1 MNIALAILTFII
13 ANAAVFYITFLSH
26 KYKKEPEKIPRKFT
40 FLSYDPSNMTIEVPL
55 RYLRKLLFV
64 VSFMLP
70 TFQSQIVCLLAINL
84 SFLFYY
90 LCHQPTKS
98 SVTNYVCLFLELLMI
113 ILQSLFYAYNR
124 L

>member
-1 MNIALAILTFII
+1 MNISLAILTFII
-13 ANAAVFYITFLSH
+13 TNTAVFYITYLSH

-40 FLSYDPSNMTIEVPL
+40 FLAYDPSNMIIEVPL

-70 TFQSQIVCLLAINL
+70 SFQSQIVSLLAVNL

-90 LCHQPTKS
+90 LCHKPSKS
-98 SVTNYVCLFLELLMI
+98 SMTNYVCLFLELLMI
-113 ILQSLFYAYNR
+113 ILESLFYAYNR